1 MWRRPLRLRPA
12 IDTDVSYFW
21 TVRNDPETIAHSWSK
36 RGVTAEEHA
45 RWWQTTPDARY
56 VAETAEG
63 DVGTLRLTALDD
75 STCEVHLA
83 VAPGFRGAGYS
94 TEMLREATVLAREKG
109 YGRIIARV
117 DSDNTPSLRAF
128 LRAGYAVTSP
138 GTLLLQR
145 DL

>member
-1 MWRRPLRLRPA
+1 MRLRPA
-12 IDTDVSYFW
+12 LDADSPFFW
-21 TVRNDPETIAHSWSK
+21 VVRNDPDTIAHSWSK

-56 VAETAEG
+56 VAEGLTG
-63 DVGTLRLTALDD
+63 DVGILRLTALDD

-83 VAPGFRGAGYS
+83 VAPGYRGSGYS
-94 TEMLREATVLAREKG
+94 TDMLREATVVARSLG
-109 YGRIIARV
+109 YTLIVARV

>member
-1 MWRRPLRLRPA
+1 MRLRPA
-12 IDTDVSYFW
+12 TDVDSAFFW
-21 TVRNDPETIAHSWSK
+21 AVRNDPQTIAHSWSK
-36 RGVTAEEHA
+36 RGVLAEEHA
-45 RWWQTTPDARY
+45 RWWQGTPDWRY
-56 VAETAEG
+56 VAEGLTG

-83 VAPGFRGAGYS
+83 VAPEFRGMGYS
-94 TEMLREATVLAREKG
+94 TEMLKEATVLAREMG
-109 YGRIIARV
+109 YKRIVARV

-128 LRAGYAVTSP
+128 VRAGYDVVSP